1 MSEYVVK
8 NWGKF
13 QHFKDRKPPW
23 IKLYRDILDD
33 PEWFDLSG
41 NDAKALVMLWLIA
54 SENFG
59 CLPDIRRIS
68 FRLRITE
75 TACNALILRL
85 KHWIDIATI
94 SQRYRND
101 TPETE
106 TETETETE
114 GETEGD
120 SCTEPEIPASMPAAV
135 AEMPLVDGSMFTII
149 QSDLDMW
156 ADAFPAVNVMSE
168 IKRMNVWLDAN
179 KAKRKT
185 RSGIKSFISKW
196 LTKEQDK
203 GGGMTRQTA
212 GPWRPDLAIGQ
223 VRPGTPELV
232 TAWEK
237 KNEEELAKL

>member
-1 MSEYVVK
+1 MNEYRVK
-8 NWGKF
+8 GWGKF

-41 NDAKALVMLWLIA
+41 NDAKALIMLWLIA

-85 KHWIDIATI
+85 KHWIDIKAI
-94 SQRYRND
+94 SERYQHD

-114 GETEGD
+114 GD
-120 SCTEPEIPASMPAAV
+120 SCTEPGKPDPVPTAV
-135 AEMPLVDGSMFTII
+135 LKMPLVDGTLFDILQGDI
-149 QSDLDMW
+149 DQW
-156 ADAFPAVNVMSE
+156 ADAFPAVDVMGQL
-168 IKRMNVWLDAN
+168 KRMNAWIDAN
-179 KAKRKT
+179 PAKRKT
-185 RSGIKSFISKW
+185 RSGVKNFVVKW
-196 LTKEQDK
+196 LTKEQNEGSGRTAPPRRNQFVPLNTGQLK
-203 GGGMTRQTA
+203 LGG
-212 GPWRPDLAIGQ
+212 
-223 VRPGTPELV
+223 EL
-232 TAWEK
+232 K
-237 KNEEELAKL
+237 